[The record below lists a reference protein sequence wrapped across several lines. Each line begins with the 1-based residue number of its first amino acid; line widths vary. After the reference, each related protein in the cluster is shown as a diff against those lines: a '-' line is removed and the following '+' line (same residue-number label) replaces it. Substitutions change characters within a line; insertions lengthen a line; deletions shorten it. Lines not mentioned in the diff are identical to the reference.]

1 MTTLSLPPSL
11 PTAQERAHAR
21 ELLVRLAD
29 AGTPVVAGE
38 LPPVVQTLLRTALL
52 ETAQGNAVQLV
63 PVHAELGTQE
73 AATLLGVSR
82 PHLVTLLDTGQIP
95 SWKVGTHRRLR
106 LRDLQT
112 YQQQRDTARQ
122 GALQALADLDQEM
135 TLL

>member
-1 MTTLSLPPSL
+1 MTTPPTL

-21 ELLVRLAD
+21 ELLARLAD
-29 AGTPVVAGE
+29 DRTPLAARE
-38 LPPVVQTLLRTALL
+38 LPEPVQELLRAALL
-52 ETAQGNAVQLV
+52 ETAQGNAVQLL

-82 PHLVTLLDTGQIP
+82 PHLVKLLDTGEIP

-106 LRDLQT
+106 LSDLQT
-112 YQQQRDTARQ
+112 YQQHRDETRQ
-122 GALQALADLDQEM
+122 VALQALADLDQHL